1 MSRPDGPIGGVA
13 RTLVALAAV
22 AGLGTAGYYTLS
34 HAPEPAAAPAAAPES
49 TDGADE
55 VVETA
60 AAPRSETARNGDL
73 GSTRV
78 GTESVRNYGPA
89 AENPQLQFLVQFDG
103 EEARRLAS
111 LFREDPS
118 AAQSAFDEI
127 AASNPAFRHLR
138 LTRMSYGGRATLD
151 YMGPE
156 PRNAAAANQLS
167 ARIIEQLEAQSIVR
181 YAEPNLA
188 SWN

>member
-22 AGLGTAGYYTLS
+22 VGLGTAGYYTLT
-34 HAPEPAAAPAAAPES
+34 HAPEPATAPTTNSETTVTEGEGGEAAALVRPEN
-49 TDGADE
+49 
-55 VVETA
+55 
-60 AAPRSETARNGDL
+60 ARNGDL

-103 EEARRLAS
+103 EEARRLAA
-111 LFREDPS
+111 LFREDPG
-118 AAQSAFDEI
+118 AAQSAFGEI
-127 AASNPAFRHLR
+127 AAANPAFRNLR

-151 YMGPE
+151 YVGPE

-167 ARIIEQLEAQSIVR
+167 ERIIEQLEAQSIVR